1 MPRENRKRGKKH
13 KKQAEELEQQPYHPP
28 PLPAAQEET
37 GQTPSW
43 ILSSSKQTEEINPE
57 APYGYIDADVKAYF
71 RTVDVQ
77 IREWQESRGYR
88 EEEEEGGDVDPN
100 EERRLFFVAALK
112 EMQGKEKQ
120 MATDPDCSV
129 ILERMFYSMD
139 DFVRRVFVDSLA
151 GSYETLVKHRFASHV
166 CQTLFSVAR
175 DTVSRETKGIFPSV
189 PDSPDKGE
197 LRTLTQLILDVSEEL
212 LPTFPSLIMD
222 PFASHVMRSL
232 LLLLSPTLSSS
243 SSSEDDSSAV
253 RSKKSAAWKAK
264 QGPMKSVFSN
274 SNEGKGKSIP
284 LKSAPLEFTE
294 MARRFVQVFRD
305 QLGENEVRAMAASK
319 VAGPGLQVLL
329 EVEADQ
335 GMANEPGS
343 LMDRVM
349 VGLITDCQNDPST
362 MPEAS
367 DYLGTLLRDPS
378 SSHILEI
385 ITFRCPP
392 SAFDKLWAI
401 YFKGALP
408 RLAVHPVANFV
419 LAKAL
424 ERVSEGQLLEV
435 CAELRNTW
443 HKLISTSRTGVL
455 RAAIDRAAILQALG
469 EEIVEAT
476 YLAFNLESTEGRLL
490 LVPCVLML
498 LPLQDYKTAL
508 ASGPTHKKD
517 EQQQQNYHRGRP
529 QPPSQSPL
537 TPKIQGSVLLQS
549 FLRLPEPHNQPVLD
563 SIHSIPIED
572 RIKIAHDSSA
582 SRVYDV
588 LLDSPTVPLK
598 AKRQFVMGF
607 IGHYH
612 LLVDDRIGSRVGD
625 RCWAFADTY
634 LKEKIA
640 KSLISHDQTLAASF
654 YGKFFARNLNLYLL
668 QRRPEEWRNTQS
680 EKKKASLPPPPQV
693 KDVETKIKEETPK
706 KRKRKPE
713 NEIDELFDAALGR
726 KIKKAALVT
735 IPVSEEKEGAVV
747 KGEEV
752 KKEEDKSLKAV
763 LGAIRSAPKGEEKHR
778 KKRKKV

>member
-13 KKQAEELEQQPYHPP
+13 KKQAEEPEQPYHSQAPP
-28 PLPAAQEET
+28 PAQET
-37 GQTPSW
+37 GQPSW

-77 IREWQESRGYR
+77 IREWQESRGYHDR
-88 EEEEEGGDVDPN
+88 DQEEEGGDVDPN
-100 EERRLFFVAALK
+100 EERRLFFVAALT

-129 ILERMFYSMD
+129 ILERMLYSMD
-139 DFVRRVFVDSLA
+139 DFVRRVFVDSLV

-175 DTVSRETKGIFPSV
+175 DTVSRETKGILPSM
-189 PDSPDKGE
+189 PNSPDKGE

-243 SSSEDDSSAV
+243 SSSSEDNPSGV

-274 SNEGKGKSIP
+274 DIEKGKGKFIP
-284 LKSAPLEFTE
+284 LKSAPSEFTK
-294 MARRFVQVFRD
+294 MARRLVQVLRG

-335 GMANEPGS
+335 DMANEPGS

-349 VGLITDCQNDPST
+349 VGLITSCQNDPSST
-362 MPEAS
+362 PEAS

-385 ITFRCPP
+385 ITSRCPP

-401 YFKGALP
+401 YFKGALQ

-424 ERVSEGQLLEV
+424 DRMSECQLLEV
-435 CAELRNTW
+435 CDELTNTW

-455 RAAIDRAAILQALG
+455 RAAIDRAAVLQALG
-469 EEIVEAT
+469 QEIIEAT
-476 YLAFNLESTEGRLL
+476 YLAFNLESAEDRLL
-490 LVPCVLML
+490 LVPCVLTL

-508 ASGPTHKKD
+508 ASGPPNHQD
-517 EQQQQNYHRGRP
+517 EQQQNYHRGRP
-529 QPPSQSPL
+529 LPPSQSPL

-563 SIHSIPIED
+563 SIHSMPIDD

-598 AKRQFVMGF
+598 AKRQFVMDF
-607 IGHYH
+607 MGHYH

-640 KSLISHDQTLAASF
+640 RSLIPHDQTLAASF

-668 QRRPEEWRNTQS
+668 QRRPEEWRNAQS
-680 EKKKASLPPPPQV
+680 EKKKTQV
-693 KDVETKIKEETPK
+693 KEETQIKIKEGTPKDEPK

-713 NEIDELFDAALGR
+713 NEIDELFDAVLGR
-726 KIKKAALVT
+726 KIKKAALAA
-735 IPVSEEKEGAVV
+735 IPVSEEKEGE
-747 KGEEV
+747 KEE
-752 KKEEDKSLKAV
+752 EEDKSLKAV